1 MVHNF
6 NIFGKNSPHALE
18 GMDLLV
24 ESLLGTHFCGCEHFH
39 LVRCLEMAD
48 FYPQKRTAK
57 KNGRLNGDA

>member
-24 ESLLGTHFCGCEHFH
+24 EGLLGTHFCGCEHLH

-48 FYPQKRTAK
+48 FYPPKRTAK
-57 KNGRLNGDA
+57 KKPDG